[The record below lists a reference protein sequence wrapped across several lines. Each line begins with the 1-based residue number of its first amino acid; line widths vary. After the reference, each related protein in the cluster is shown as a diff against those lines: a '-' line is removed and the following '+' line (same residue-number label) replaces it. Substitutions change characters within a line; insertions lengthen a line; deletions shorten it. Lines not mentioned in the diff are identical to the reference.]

1 MRWLQWLCWL
11 VFAKQVLT
19 AASTTEP
26 IVDTL
31 DAAPVDTPVPRR
43 RRWQAR
49 RRPRRPYP
57 AIDEPA
63 IEPAAALTPRR
74 VPPVDVVLDQLRTP
88 RPTPPAIEDLPVA
101 APAAAAEHDTA
112 FAAPAAPAAPAEPAR
127 DPQRTEMLD
136 DEPLGPGVYSIPING

>member
-63 IEPAAALTPRR
+63 IEPAALTPRR
-74 VPPVDVVLDQLRTP
+74 APVDVVLDQLRTP

-101 APAAAAEHDTA
+101 APAAAAPDTA
-112 FAAPAAPAAPAEPAR
+112 VAAPAAPAAPAEPAH

-136 DEPLGPGVYSIPING
+136 DEPLGPGVYSIPVNG